1 MSVQTN
7 RAATDGM
14 VVVDCD
20 VHLNDLPQYIAPYC
34 EMPWRKS
41 LELLGSIPQRYLDIP
56 GYCPALVATPPLPGG
71 HASRSVD
78 TPQAMRNELSA
89 LGVDYGILL
98 PDYLLGFALLSN
110 IEYAT
115 ALSRA
120 YNRWMVAEWLR
131 EGNGLYG
138 AVMACPQNPEE
149 TVREIERYAGTPGV
163 VAVYLPT
170 AGVDPLWGHRR
181 YDRILAAAEAA
192 ELPVMLH
199 SVTVTS
205 PAFPTQIN
213 QFENHFGKQIIGH
226 TFAMMANLASLMH
239 TGVPARYPKL
249 QIVFTE
255 AGVGWVPGM
264 MWRMDRYHQE
274 FRRQVPFLEERPS
287 DYMKRQMWF
296 ATQPVEEPV
305 NPKYLVETMEHYG
318 GADRTLFASDWP
330 HHDFDHPRCLA
341 RLPLTQEQRRK
352 IMGENALSLFKLPI
366 PERLTKKEKQPA

>member
-14 VVVDCD
+14 MVVDCD
-20 VHLNDLPQYIAPYC
+20 VHVNDLPQYLAPYC

-41 LELLGSIPQRYLDIP
+41 LEILGETRQRYLDIP
-56 GYCPALVATPPLPGG
+56 GYAPNFGQSLPLPGG
-71 HASRSVD
+71 HPSRSVD
-78 TPQAMRNELSA
+78 TPQAMRNELDA
-89 LGVDYGILL
+89 LGIDYGILL
-98 PDYLLGFALLSN
+98 PDHLLLFATLPN
-110 IEYAT
+110 IDYAT
-115 ALSRA
+115 SLSHA
-120 YNRWMVAEWLR
+120 YNRWLVAEWLR
-131 EGNGLYG
+131 QGDGLYG
-138 AVMACPQNPEE
+138 AIMACPQNPEDSAK
-149 TVREIERYAGTPGV
+149 EIERYAGTPGM
-163 VAVYLPT
+163 VAIYLPT

-192 ELPVMLH
+192 DLPVMLH

-205 PAFPTQIN
+205 PAFPTQLN
-213 QFENHFGKQIIGH
+213 QFENHFGRQVIGH

-249 QIVFTE
+249 KIVFTE

-264 MWRMDRYHQE
+264 MWRMDRYQQE
-274 FRRQVPFLEERPS
+274 FRREVPFLEERPS

-352 IMGENALSLFKLPI
+352 IMGENALSLFKLPM
-366 PERLTKKEKQPA
+366 PERLTRKEKQPA

>member
-7 RAATDGM
+7 HVATDGM

-20 VHLNDLPQYIAPYC
+20 VHVNDLPQYLAPYC

-41 LELLGSIPQRYLDIP
+41 LEILSETPQRYLDIP
-56 GYCPALVATPPLPGG
+56 GYSPNFRQSPPLPGG
-71 HASRSVD
+71 HPLMSVD
-78 TPQAMRNELSA
+78 SPKAMRDELDA

-98 PDYLLGFALLSN
+98 PDHLLLFATLPN
-110 IEYAT
+110 IDYAT
-115 ALSRA
+115 CLSHA
-120 YNRWMVAEWLR
+120 YNRWLVAEWLR

-138 AVMACPQNPEE
+138 AIMACPQNPEDSAK
-149 TVREIERYAGTPGV
+149 EIERYAGTSGM

-181 YDRILAAAEAA
+181 YDCILAAAEAA
-192 ELPVMLH
+192 DLPVILH

-205 PAFPTQIN
+205 PAFPTQLN
-213 QFENHFGKQIIGH
+213 QFENHFGRQVIGH

-249 QIVFTE
+249 NIVFTE

-352 IMGENALSLFKLPI
+352 IMGENALTLFKLPM
-366 PERLTKKEKQPA
+366 PERLTRKEKLPA